1 MKPCSGCGDGW
12 SGDGETCTD
21 LNECEERTHEC
32 AYSGGICV
40 NTEGTYICRCD
51 DGWDGDGVK
60 CDDIDECTLGS
71 HNCEAGIACR
81 NNDGG
86 FGCGDCANGFQLTAE
101 GSCEDIDECYLGVHS
116 CANPGGTCINNEG
129 SYTCPGISRIK
140 RYIFELVFQI
150 VMKAST
156 ETMDSPAKISTSV
169 LVMIL
174 TSVPR
179 STSWKFEP

>member
-129 SYTCPGISRIK
+129 SYTCPGILPRIK
-140 RYIFELVFQI
+140 RYILELLFR
-150 VMKAST
+150 
-156 ETMDSPAKISTSV
+156 
-169 LVMIL
+169 L
-174 TSVPR
+174 
-179 STSWKFEP
+179 